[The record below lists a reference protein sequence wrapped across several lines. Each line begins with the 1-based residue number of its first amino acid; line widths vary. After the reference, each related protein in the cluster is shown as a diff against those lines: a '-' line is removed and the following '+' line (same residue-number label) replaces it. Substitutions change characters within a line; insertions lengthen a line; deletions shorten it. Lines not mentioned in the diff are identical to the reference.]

1 MDIDTQ
7 QAKNNAAR
15 TLSEKQRCAIF
26 SFILIGL
33 MGLAFG
39 VNSLS
44 HQTSHANLTLQW
56 QHILS
61 GEYWRT
67 LTAFFVHSNV
77 AHVAMNVAGLI
88 LITWHWRH
96 CLTLKNYTCTLLI
109 SALTVNIGYV
119 ALAPLT
125 TEYFGFSALLYA
137 LITSNCLLNIRQ
149 EKWASIAILAA
160 VSIAVLQP
168 AFVDGAGQASHAL
181 IGVRVATESHLYGWL
196 GGLIAGGA
204 LWFYE
209 EKSGLSKL
217 TVT

>member
-1 MDIDTQ
+1 MAPNSK
-7 QAKNNAAR
+7 QAKNNAASA
-15 TLSEKQRCAIF
+15 LSEQQRCAIF
-26 SFILIGL
+26 SIILIAL
-33 MGLAFG
+33 VWLAFG

-44 HQTSHANLTLQW
+44 LQTSNDHLTLQW

-67 LTAFFVHSNV
+67 LSAFFVHSNV
-77 AHVAMNVAGLI
+77 THAGMNVAGLI

-96 CLTLKNYTCTLLI
+96 CLTLKSYTFTLLI
-109 SALTVNIGYV
+109 SALTVNIGYAV
-119 ALAPLT
+119 LTPVT

-137 LITSNCLLNIRQ
+137 LITSNCLLSIRQ

-209 EKSGLSKL
+209 QKSSLSKL